1 MNVTVRFGNE
11 FGFMSTDE
19 CNLFNA
25 TSMKIL
31 VQKVATGTK
40 PKPESWRE
48 IDVTG
53 ELYQY
58 TIGNGYIEPA
68 GLTGT
73 TFVISL
79 NDYTAATQ
87 YNLANYID
95 IPQINQPDLLNFG
108 DEYYFYGNLV
118 SDIQATIYEMKYAV
132 NLQSGQFTQS
142 SNPTSILTP
151 SKYISEIGLYND
163 KKELMI
169 LSKLQYPVLRQGI
182 QQFVVKY
189 DF

>member
-1 MNVTVRFGNE
+1 
-11 FGFMSTDE
+11 
-19 CNLFNA
+19 
-25 TSMKIL
+25 
-31 VQKVATGTK
+31 
-40 PKPESWRE
+40 
-48 IDVTG
+48 
-53 ELYQY
+53 
-58 TIGNGYIEPA
+58 
-68 GLTGT
+68 
-73 TFVISL
+73 
-79 NDYTAATQ
+79 
-87 YNLANYID
+87 
-95 IPQINQPDLLNFG
+95 
-108 DEYYFYGNLV
+108 
-118 SDIQATIYEMKYAV
+118 MKYAV